1 MTDPVD
7 LEAYLTYQVA
17 VFGTLGISII
27 FIGTIVFAL
36 QALKLCYPDNAILN
50 NCHCSLLG
58 KNIHRLLQKLGIVK
72 KGAGDTDKNP
82 QSTINGYKVSSFA
95 AAMLFG
101 YVLSMTVMIL
111 MVFIDKLILKVSNT
125 CEPGMTCYVTSDNC
139 TINNKDIFYNCSNI
153 HAKNTPVT
161 CYKYQFDL
169 VSALVAVGGLI
180 QAAQDTIHLLIFILP
195 CMARK
200 CFPCYLFALPIIIT
214 LGITVLIV
222 IHVITCASSA
232 PITLI
237 IILCFKLSAQY
248 SSPESY
254 QLP

>member
-1 MTDPVD
+1 M
-7 LEAYLTYQVA
+7 
-17 VFGTLGISII
+17 
-27 FIGTIVFAL
+27 
-36 QALKLCYPDNAILN
+36 
-50 NCHCSLLG
+50 
-58 KNIHRLLQKLGIVK
+58 
-72 KGAGDTDKNP
+72 
-82 QSTINGYKVSSFA
+82 
-95 AAMLFG
+95 
-101 YVLSMTVMIL
+101 
-111 MVFIDKLILKVSNT
+111 
-125 CEPGMTCYVTSDNC
+125 
-139 TINNKDIFYNCSNI
+139 

-169 VSALVAVGGLI
+169 VSALVTAGGLI
-180 QAAQDTIHLLIFILP
+180 QAAQVTIHLLIFILP

-200 CFPCYLFALPIIIT
+200 CFPCYLFVLPIIIA

-232 PITLI
+232 PITFFYIHVI